1 MLVTQNRRVAQVH
14 SFDVQVLSFADSLHS
29 TARHLTRN
37 AADAED
43 LVQDTYVKALRFS
56 DRFRSGTN
64 LKAWLRTILV
74 NTHRNARRR
83 AARDPVHVDSST
95 VTRTA
100 VASDPKDSPEQR
112 LMSAVRAADLRAALD
127 SLPTPFRQAVWLRD
141 VEDCSY
147 AEIAQIEAVPVGT
160 VMSRIS
166 RGRHLLVERLTDGA
180 VFHRAPV
187 AKPRSGTRLE
197 STTQRTQGGTN
208 EDSHPTYD

>member
-1 MLVTQNRRVAQVH
+1 MLVTQNRRLAKVH
-14 SFDVQVLSFADSLHS
+14 SFDAQVLSFAKSLHS

-43 LVQDTYVKALRFS
+43 LVQDTFVKALRFS

-64 LKAWLRTILV
+64 LAAWLRTILV
-74 NTHRNARRR
+74 NTHRNTCRR
-83 AARDPVHVDSST
+83 AARDPVHVDSSM

-100 VASDPKDSPEQR
+100 VPSDPKDGPEQR

-141 VEDCSY
+141 VEECSY
-147 AEIAQIEAVPVGT
+147 AEIAQIEALPVGT

-166 RGRHLLVERLTDGA
+166 RGRRLLYVRLTDGA
-180 VFHRAPV
+180 VGATEAV
-187 AKPRSGTRLE
+187 G
-197 STTQRTQGGTN
+197 QRFAGVKIDN
-208 EDSHPTYD
+208 